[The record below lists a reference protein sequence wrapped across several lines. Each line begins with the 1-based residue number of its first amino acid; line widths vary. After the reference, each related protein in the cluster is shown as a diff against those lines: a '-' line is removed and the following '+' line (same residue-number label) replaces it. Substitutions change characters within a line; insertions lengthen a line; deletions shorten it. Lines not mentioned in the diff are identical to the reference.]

1 MMTARSAALLFFL
14 LAFVLVPAASSTFAQ
29 EPRKSAKKISK
40 PKEVAKET
48 AEETVLPAVVQAAF
62 EKAYNSASIKSVS
75 MKHEDGD
82 DFYKVISTDGAETRE
97 ILYKANG
104 EPVEITE
111 TISLLSLPEVVKE
124 SVSDQY
130 PKSEL
135 IRARKI
141 TRSAPT
147 EYEVSLRSGDENVTI
162 VLDAKG
168 VVIRFIEALPTGV
181 QTAFEK
187 SYPNA
192 VLVSFERKDEKG
204 REYYRVLSAE
214 GDIDRDLLY
223 TADGEVV
230 RVAESYPLINLPE
243 AVKQAIGEKYADGKM
258 GKAKKATSTEYEIV
272 VDNNGDSSL
281 VILDPNGKFSLG
293 DAPTTLPAAVVAPA
307 SAPTVA
313 LAPLPPAPEVKDDSA
328 ATKRVIIIRHYA
340 PYYNPRPVF
349 GWPFGGFARFGFGWG
364 APVFA
369 PRPFVYGSP
378 GYGSPRIGFR
388 RR

>member
-1 MMTARSAALLFFL
+1 MMTVRSAALLLMLF
-14 LAFVLVPAASSTFAQ
+14 AFAIPYAVAQ
-29 EPRKSAKKISK
+29 DSRKPVKKISK
-40 PKEVAKET
+40 SKEAIKELV
-48 AEETVLPAVVQAAF
+48 EDVQLPAAVQAAF
-62 EKAYNSASIKSVS
+62 EKAYPTATIKSVS
-75 MKHEDGD
+75 VKPDGD
-82 DFYKVISTDGAETRE
+82 FDFYKVISADGAETRE
-97 ILYKANG
+97 ILYKQNG

-111 TISLLSLPEVVKE
+111 TMSLLSLPEVVKE
-124 SVSDQY
+124 SVGDQY

-135 IRARKI
+135 TRARKI

-147 EYEVSLRSGDENVTI
+147 EYEVSLKSGDENVTV

-168 VVIRFIEALPTGV
+168 VVIRFIEALPTSV

-187 SYPNA
+187 AYPNA

-204 REYYRVLSAE
+204 HEYYRVFSAE

-230 RVAESYPLINLPE
+230 RVAESHPPINLPE

-258 GKAKKATSTEYEIV
+258 GKAKKATSTEYEVV

-293 DAPTTLPAAVVAPA
+293 EAPTTLPAAIVVPATAPVA
-307 SAPTVA
+307 ST
-313 LAPLPPAPEVKDDSA
+313 PLPPAPEVKDDSA
-328 ATKRVIIIRHYA
+328 AAKRVIIIRHYA
-340 PYYNPRPVF
+340 PYYRPNF
-349 GWPFGGFARFGFGWG
+349 GWPFGGFGRGFGWG

-378 GYGSPRIGFR
+378 RIGFR